1 MINLK
6 KIPSMDEILMQ
17 EEIQGLM
24 ERYKRDYVVD
34 TARTAVA
41 EIRAILRN
49 MNSEIE
55 QKAILT
61 SIINSIKL
69 KAEKTDKGTLQRVI
83 NGTGVVLHTNLGR
96 APLGTRALRHM
107 NEIGRS
113 YNNLEMDLET
123 GERGSRYSHVEDL
136 LQKLTGDEAALV
148 VNNNAAAVML
158 VLTTLAAGREVIVS
172 RGQLVEIG
180 GAFRIPEVMKLSG
193 AKLIEVGTTN
203 KTYVSDYSQAIN
215 EATALLF
222 SAHTSNYQIIGFTAE
237 VSISELVSL
246 GQKQGIPVFLDLGSG
261 IITSLLPNDLKK
273 EPSVQECVQAGTD
286 IISFSGDKM
295 LGGPQA
301 GIIVGKRKYIEQ
313 MKKNQLLRALRVDKV
328 ILSAL
333 EGTLLE
339 YLSAHP
345 EEGIPI
351 NKMLIAG
358 QEEMKAKAETFLNIL
373 KEELRDLPVLIRNES
388 SPAYNAGENML
399 VLQVVALEDM
409 VGGGAYPNHKLPG
422 AGVELE
428 FKGMS
433 LEQVAA
439 KLRQGSPAL
448 IARRQ
453 DNKMLISVRTLLAGD
468 ELEIAA
474 MIRDLLLK
482 SQPKDN

>member
-1 MINLK
+1 
-6 KIPSMDEILMQ
+6 
-17 EEIQGLM
+17 
-24 ERYKRDYVVD
+24 
-34 TARTAVA
+34 
-41 EIRAILRN
+41 
-49 MNSEIE
+49 
-55 QKAILT
+55 
-61 SIINSIKL
+61 
-69 KAEKTDKGTLQRVI
+69 
-83 NGTGVVLHTNLGR
+83 
-96 APLGTRALRHM
+96 
-107 NEIGRS
+107 
-113 YNNLEMDLET
+113 
-123 GERGSRYSHVEDL
+123 
-136 LQKLTGDEAALV
+136 LV

>member
-6 KIPSMDEILMQ
+6 KIPSMDEILIQ
-17 EEIQGLM
+17 DEIKQLI
-24 ERYKRDYVVD
+24 EKYKRDYVVN

-41 EIRAILRN
+41 EIRENLRQT
-49 MNSEIE
+49 NSEMD
-55 QKAILT
+55 KKSILT
-61 SIINSIKL
+61 SIIDSIKI
-69 KAEKTDKGTLQRVI
+69 KTESTDKGTLQRVI

-96 APLGTRALRHM
+96 APLGQRALNHM
-107 NEIGRS
+107 QEIGRS
-113 YNNLEMDLET
+113 YNNLELDLAR
-123 GERGSRYSHVEDL
+123 GGRGSRYSHVEGL
-136 LQKLTGDEAALV
+136 LQKLTGAEAALV

-158 VLTTLAAGREVIVS
+158 ALTTLAQGQEVIVS

-193 AKLIEVGTTN
+193 AKLVEVGTTN
-203 KTYVSDYSQAIN
+203 KTYVSDYTQAIN

-237 VSISELVSL
+237 VSMAELVDL
-246 GQKQGIPVFLDLGSG
+246 GRQQGIPVFMDLGSG
-261 IITSLLPNDLKK
+261 IINSLLPEGLKK
-273 EPSVQECVQAGTD
+273 ELTVQDCVQAGAD

-301 GIIVGKRKYIEQ
+301 GIIVGKRKYIEK
-313 MKKNQLLRALRVDKV
+313 MKDNQLLRALRVDKL

-339 YLSAHP
+339 YLSACP
-345 EEGIPI
+345 EESVPI
-351 NKMLIAG
+351 NKMLTAT
-358 QEEMKAKAETFLNIL
+358 QEQMEAKAEAFLSIL
-373 KEELRDLPVLIRNES
+373 QEELGSLPILIHHDS
-388 SPAYNAGENML
+388 LAHHGVDQAWL
-399 VLQVVALEDM
+399 KLQKITLEDM
-409 VGGGAYPNHKLPG
+409 VGGGAYPNYKLPG

-428 FKGMS
+428 FKHLS
-433 LEQVAA
+433 LEQAAA
-439 KLRQGSPAL
+439 KLRQGHPAL

-474 MIRDLLLK
+474 LLRDLLLSASPK
-482 SQPKDN
+482 SD

>member
-1 MINLK
+1 
-6 KIPSMDEILMQ
+6 
-17 EEIQGLM
+17 
-24 ERYKRDYVVD
+24 
-34 TARTAVA
+34 
-41 EIRAILRN
+41 
-49 MNSEIE
+49 
-55 QKAILT
+55 
-61 SIINSIKL
+61 
-69 KAEKTDKGTLQRVI
+69 
-83 NGTGVVLHTNLGR
+83 
-96 APLGTRALRHM
+96 
-107 NEIGRS
+107 
-113 YNNLEMDLET
+113 
-123 GERGSRYSHVEDL
+123 
-136 LQKLTGDEAALV
+136 
-148 VNNNAAAVML
+148 
-158 VLTTLAAGREVIVS
+158 
-172 RGQLVEIG
+172 
-180 GAFRIPEVMKLSG
+180 
-193 AKLIEVGTTN
+193 
-203 KTYVSDYSQAIN
+203 
-215 EATALLF
+215 
-222 SAHTSNYQIIGFTAE
+222 
-237 VSISELVSL
+237 
-246 GQKQGIPVFLDLGSG
+246 
-261 IITSLLPNDLKK
+261 
-273 EPSVQECVQAGTD
+273 
-286 IISFSGDKM
+286 
-295 LGGPQA
+295 
-301 GIIVGKRKYIEQ
+301 